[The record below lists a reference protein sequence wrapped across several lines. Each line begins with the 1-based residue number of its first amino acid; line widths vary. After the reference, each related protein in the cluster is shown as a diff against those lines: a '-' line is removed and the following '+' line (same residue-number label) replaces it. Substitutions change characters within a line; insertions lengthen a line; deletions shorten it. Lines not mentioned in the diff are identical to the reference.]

1 MVTLTSLTVLSHWAR
16 DVDLSVESLQ
26 KECASTKLVVLKNIG
41 KQNSHHIIQGEVQ
54 ESLKQ
59 WSWFIRHKNQGSF
72 LKKANVMKNA
82 LILNYK

>member
-1 MVTLTSLTVLSHWAR
+1 MNNARWFGSSSELWLENYSLEAGKMMVTLTSLTVLSHWAR

-59 WSWFIRHKNQGSF
+59 
-72 LKKANVMKNA
+72 
-82 LILNYK
+82 